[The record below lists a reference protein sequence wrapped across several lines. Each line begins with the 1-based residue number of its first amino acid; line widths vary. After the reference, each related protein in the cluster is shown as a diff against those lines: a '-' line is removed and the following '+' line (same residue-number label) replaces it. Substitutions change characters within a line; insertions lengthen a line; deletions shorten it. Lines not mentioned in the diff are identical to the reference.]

1 MKNIIPKILRPLIT
15 TSPVLI
21 SLASKIWQAVSGAL
35 TIFLIAHFFSKEQQG
50 YFYTFSSVL
59 GLQVV
64 FEMGLSFVIFQHAG
78 HLFSRL
84 NWLSDGEVAGDH
96 SARLKFFS
104 LLRSAFTWYFSAA
117 VALLIFL
124 LPAGIIFFHNKYGLS
139 PNLWLWPWISL
150 VLITS
155 LNLMI
160 IPALS
165 AIEGSG
171 KVLEVNKLRL
181 VQGLIGSGLAW
192 LLLFFGFGLWMV
204 VSLPFVS
211 LICSVFW
218 LHKYYSPSIKTLM
231 SFPRPITEDR
241 FSWKAEI
248 WPMQWRIAVS
258 WISGYFIFQLFTPIL
273 FHFHGPVLAGKMG
286 MSLSLA
292 TMVNAFGFV
301 LLQANGPT
309 LAKLAARKSWNEF
322 DHQFFSFFKQ
332 SLYLV
337 FFGYSIIVVFIYLF
351 QALPIIQ
358 RLVEFRVI
366 LVLFSGFLISHVISM
381 LAYYM
386 RLHKKEP
393 FMVLSIIGAALLSIA
408 IFFSGRLYADLGM
421 AISFLLVNLIYGLP
435 SSLWLWHKL
444 RKEWHSNEAII
455 DS

>member
-1 MKNIIPKILRPLIT
+1 VRNNYSKLQSWLGL
-15 TSPVLI
+15 SSSVSV
-21 SLASKIWQAVSGAL
+21 SLGAKIWQAASSAL
-35 TIFLIAHFFSKEQQG
+35 TIILIAHLFSKEQQG

-78 HLFSRL
+78 HLFSQL
-84 NWLSDGEVAGDH
+84 NWLSDGDVAGDH
-96 SARLKFFS
+96 SARLRFFL
-104 LLRSAFTWYFSAA
+104 LLRSAFTWYFFAA

-124 LPAGIIFFHNKYGLS
+124 LPAGILFFHNKYGLS
-139 PNLWLWPWISL
+139 PDVWLWPWITL
-150 VLITS
+150 VIITS
-155 LNLMI
+155 LNLII
-160 IPALS
+160 IPVLS

-171 KVLEVNKLRL
+171 KVIEVNQLRL

-192 LLLFFGFGLWMV
+192 LLLFCGFGLWMV
-204 VSLPFVS
+204 VSLPLVS

-218 LHKYYSPSIKTLM
+218 LRKYYSPSIKTLI
-231 SFPRPITEDR
+231 SVKRVITEDR
-241 FSWKAEI
+241 FSWKAEV
-248 WPMQWRIAVS
+248 WPMQWKIAVS

-292 TMVNAFGFV
+292 TMVNSFGFV
-301 LLQANGPT
+301 LLQANGPILT
-309 LAKLAARKSWNEF
+309 KLAARKSWIEF
-322 DHQFFSFFKQ
+322 DHQFFRFFKQ

-337 FFGYSIIVVFIYLF
+337 FFGYSMIVVFIYLF
-351 QALPIIQ
+351 KGLPIIQ

-366 LVLFSGFLISHVISM
+366 LILFSGFLISHVISM

-393 FMVLSIIGAALLSIA
+393 FMILSIVGAVLLSIG
-408 IFFSGRLYADLGM
+408 IFFSGRIYADLGM

-435 SSLWLWHKL
+435 SSLWLWHKF

-455 DS
+455 DL